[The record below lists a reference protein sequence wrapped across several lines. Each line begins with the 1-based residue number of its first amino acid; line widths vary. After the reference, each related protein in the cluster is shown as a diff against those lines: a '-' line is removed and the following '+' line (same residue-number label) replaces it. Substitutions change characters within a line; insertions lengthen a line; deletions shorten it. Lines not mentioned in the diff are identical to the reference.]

1 MRNDTLFLQINVT
14 DYTNGYRIYSKV
26 AAKKIVSECG
36 KIGDGF
42 IVLSEI
48 LLKIH
53 QSKLKIMEI
62 DSLFINRTR
71 GESSVNFSLILQSL
85 FGLFKLFLIKFKKD
99 LI

>member
-1 MRNDTLFLQINVT
+1 
-14 DYTNGYRIYSKV
+14 
-26 AAKKIVSECG
+26 
-36 KIGDGF
+36 
-42 IVLSEI
+42 
-48 LLKIH
+48 
-53 QSKLKIMEI
+53 MEI